1 MRIALGT
8 DHRGYKIR
16 PLITDLLRRL
26 GHEIDD
32 VGTFSETPIDY
43 PDITAEVAR
52 KISAGQAE
60 RGILVGGTG
69 IGMCIVDNKFAG
81 VRAAPCY
88 DELTAELSR
97 RQNDLNVLC
106 VSTDLLGE
114 LMIDRLVEVWLR
126 TPFDDGH
133 HTRRLDKI
141 ASLERAVRKKPDSD

>member
-69 IGMCIVDNKFAG
+69 IGMCIVANKFAG

-141 ASLERAVRKKPDSD
+141 ASLERAVRMNPDSD

>member
-8 DHRGYKIR
+8 DHRGCKIR

-32 VGTFSETPIDY
+32 VGTFSETPVDY

-69 IGMCIVDNKFAG
+69 IGMCIVANKFAG

-97 RQNDLNVLC
+97 RQNDLNLLC

-133 HTRRLDKI
+133 HTRRLEKI
-141 ASLERAVRKKPDSD
+141 ACLERAVRKKPDSH